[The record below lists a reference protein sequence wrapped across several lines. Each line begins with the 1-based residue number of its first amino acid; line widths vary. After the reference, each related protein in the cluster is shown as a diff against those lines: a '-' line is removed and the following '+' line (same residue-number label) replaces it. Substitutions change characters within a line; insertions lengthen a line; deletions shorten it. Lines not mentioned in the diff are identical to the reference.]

1 MNAEQYRALVTR
13 LEAIQNEAVA
23 DGQNPNIDDATR
35 QQAMASVASDTPA
48 VQAGQ
53 AAQAAGGIVTID
65 APNFKQAY
73 AQAVKQGLKQ
83 FKWCGTYAVKSA
95 PTPQAGKAATKVDFT
110 NQASPL
116 GGDEK
121 NPMSFAPNSNFGA

>member
-1 MNAEQYRALVTR
+1 MNAVQYRALVSK

-23 DGQNPNIDDATR
+23 DGQNANIDDATR
-35 QQAMASVASDTPA
+35 QAAMASVASDTPA
-48 VQAGQ
+48 TQAGQ
-53 AAQAAGGIVTID
+53 AQSGIVTID

-95 PTPQAGKAATKVDFT
+95 PAPQAGKAATKVDFT

>member
-1 MNAEQYRALVTR
+1 MNAEQYRALVSK

-23 DGQNPNIDDATR
+23 DGQNANIDDATR
-35 QQAMASVASDTPA
+35 QAAMASVASDTPA
-48 VQAGQ
+48 TQAGQ
-53 AAQAAGGIVTID
+53 AQSGIVTID

-95 PTPQAGKAATKVDFT
+95 PAPQAGKAATKVDFT